1 MAMASNAS
9 LLLEKAKSVSE
20 PQYLQD
26 MVEFRSAYVPTES
39 ERQLEFLDFNEGDH
53 HQYLETYFALLTI
66 F

>member
-1 MAMASNAS
+1 MASNAS

-39 ERQLEFLDFNEGDH
+39 ERQLEFLDFNDGD
-53 HQYLETYFALLTI
+53 QKFIRTYFTWLTT